1 MAHLPATLP
10 QVAEFAPPPS
20 VSAGCGLPVVV
31 TSLNPFGRLDQQ
43 LRCFA
48 AWKALG
54 FETLTFNVP
63 DEMERLRDAGVAEA
77 DMLPATLPETGQALF
92 GKPVPRVPALLA
104 RLAQRHSG
112 RPVVL
117 TNSDIFPA
125 ATGPGFVWQWLDSA
139 PALALTREE
148 TLFMADYTATS
159 VTPYRGGLDAFVLR
173 PEALQRILQ
182 VLAGLPVAQRMC
194 FGIPGWDFL
203 LGAII
208 RHPDLGGAIHDSG
221 LLLHVSHP
229 TTYSDVSEFAHYLPA
244 MQALTGIA
252 ASTAADAAHLFHCR
266 IVADCQAGFGLRR
279 MVKAAFFRLPLS
291 DRPVSPGALR
301 LARRFLALAPPLR
314 WSLNLAVLARMI
326 DTLRDTPQPEFSTLA
341 AIFTPEG
348 APVQLPHLLAACVLC
363 LMCRE
368 DSATTPHYPAGNLH
382 APALALALQKTACDP
397 EARRIEIA
405 RLFCTELASYRI
417 FNARLFNW
425 LALSCGNDDER
436 ALLRHIRAHAPCAP
450 QAVHTR
456 SPVDA
461 AA

>member
-1 MAHLPATLP
+1 MVHLPVTFP
-10 QVAEFAPPPS
+10 QAAEFVPSPSAPT
-20 VSAGCGLPVVV
+20 GCGLPVVV

-54 FETLTFNVP
+54 FETLTFNVA
-63 DEMERLRDAGVAEA
+63 DEMERLREAGVAEA

-92 GKPVPRVPALLA
+92 GKPVPRVAALLA

-148 TLFMADYTATS
+148 TLFMAEYTATS
-159 VTPYRGGLDAFVLR
+159 VTPYRGGLDAFVMR
-173 PEALQRILQ
+173 PEALRRILR
-182 VLAGLPVAQRMC
+182 VLADLPVAQRMC

-208 RHPDLGGAIHDSG
+208 RHPDLGGAIHDGG

-244 MQALTGIA
+244 MQALTGVA
-252 ASTAADAAHLFHCR
+252 AGTAADAAHLFHCQ

-279 MVKAAFFRLPLS
+279 TVKAAFFRPPLS
-291 DRPVSPGALR
+291 DRRVSPGALR

-326 DTLRDTPQPEFSTLA
+326 DSLRDTPQPEFPTLA
-341 AIFTPEG
+341 ALLATEG
-348 APVQLPHLLAACVLC
+348 APVQMQHLLAACVLC

-368 DSATTPHYPAGNLH
+368 NSATTPDYPPGNLH
-382 APALALALQKTACDP
+382 APALAMVLRNTAGDP

-405 RLFCTELASYRI
+405 RLFCTELACYRI
-417 FNARLFNW
+417 FNPRLFNW
-425 LALSCGNDDER
+425 LALSCRNDDER
-436 ALLRHIRAHAPCAP
+436 ALLGCIRAHAPSARTAARAP
-450 QAVHTR
+450 G
-456 SPVDA
+456 PVDA